1 MTYLIS
7 HAPHIRERMSVPAM
21 MCLVIGALLPATMAG
36 VYFFGLR
43 ALSLILVC
51 VFTAVVTEYLVC
63 RMMRRE
69 PTLGD
74 GSAMVTGLL
83 LALCIS
89 PSTPYFAAVLGAI
102 FAIAIG
108 KQLFGGLGYN
118 IFNPALI
125 GRAFLA
131 AAFPVHMTNGVAPFA
146 YRSLEAVSSATP
158 LALMKFQHQLTP
170 YSKLLMGNVSGCIG
184 ETSALLIFLPALFL
198 IWRGIINWRIPA
210 SYLGTAAVLGGV
222 FWMVNPSRF
231 PGPIF
236 HLLAGGLML
245 WACFMATDLVTSPLT
260 KKGMLIFGIG
270 AGVLVVVIR
279 LFSGLPEGVM
289 FSILIMDA
297 FVPLINRYTRPRI
310 LGRTK

>member
-108 KQLFGGLGYN
+108 KQLFGRFSSAHDELG
-118 IFNPALI
+118 
-125 GRAFLA
+125 
-131 AAFPVHMTNGVAPFA
+131 
-146 YRSLEAVSSATP
+146 RSLRVPQPGSCILSHSAGAHEIPAPVDAV
-158 LALMKFQHQLTP
+158 L
-170 YSKLLMGNVSGCIG
+170 
-184 ETSALLIFLPALFL
+184 ETSH
-198 IWRGIINWRIPA
+198 GE
-210 SYLGTAAVLGGV
+210 
-222 FWMVNPSRF
+222 
-231 PGPIF
+231 
-236 HLLAGGLML
+236 
-245 WACFMATDLVTSPLT
+245 C
-260 KKGMLIFGIG
+260 
-270 AGVLVVVIR
+270 IR
-279 LFSGLPEGVM
+279 LHRRDIRSAHLSAGIVLNLARNNQLAYPGKLSGNGGGSGR
-289 FSILIMDA
+289 SILD
-297 FVPLINRYTRPRI
+297 
-310 LGRTK
+310 G